1 MSSRDAT
8 CYRHTDTWAG
18 VLCQRCTRP
27 ICTDCMIA
35 APVGFQCPEC
45 VQEARKRTREWK
57 TSSPIRVSQG
67 LAAANALVWI
77 FVALYTGSL
86 SLWGGG
92 VTEIHADFA
101 LHGAYVHDG
110 EWWRLVTSA
119 FLHYGLI
126 HMAMN
131 ILILVFLGR
140 MLEPAIGGWRML
152 LLYAVSLTGGALGA
166 LLVEPNAFTA
176 GASGAV
182 FGLAG
187 AVVIA
192 ERASGRRWQDSGI
205 LMFLIINIVF
215 SLLVPRI
222 SIGGHLGGMIV
233 GALAAYILWSFPNW
247 TGFINTATKIKILRP
262 LPELLVFGLGV
273 LCVYLALYVAA
284 PRWYDPIIGI

>member
-1 MSSRDAT
+1 
-8 CYRHTDTWAG
+8 
-18 VLCQRCTRP
+18 
-27 ICTDCMIA
+27 MITA
-35 APVGFQCPEC
+35 AVGFQCPEC
-45 VQEARKRTREWK
+45 VQEGRKRMREWK
-57 TSSPIRVSQG
+57 TTSPIRVSQG
-67 LAAANALVWI
+67 LAAANAVVWVV
-77 FVALYTGSL
+77 VALYSGSL

-101 LHGAYVHDG
+101 LYGAYIHERG

-119 FLHYGLI
+119 FLHYGLF

-131 ILILVFLGR
+131 VFILVLLGR

-152 LLYAVSLTGGALGA
+152 LLYGVSLTGGALGA

-233 GALAAYILWSFPNW
+233 GALAALILWSFPNW
-247 TGFINTATKIKILRP
+247 TGFISMASRIKILRP
-262 LPELLVFGLGV
+262 LPELAVLGLGV

-284 PRWYDPIIGI
+284 PRWFDPIIGI

>member
-1 MSSRDAT
+1 MSSREAT

-18 VLCQRCTRP
+18 VLCQRCNRP
-27 ICTDCMIA
+27 ICTGCMVQ

-45 VQEARKRTREWK
+45 VAEGRKRTREWS
-57 TSSPIRVSQG
+57 TASPHRVT
-67 LAAANALVWI
+67 NALAILNAVVW
-77 FVALYTGSL
+77 VVVSLYTGSL

-92 VTEIHADFA
+92 ITEIHRDFA
-101 LHGAYVHDG
+101 LHGAFVYDG

-119 FLHYGLI
+119 FLHYGLL

-131 ILILVFLGR
+131 VFILVLLGR

-152 LLYAVSLTGGALGA
+152 LLYGVSLTGGALGA
-166 LLVEPNAFTA
+166 LMVEPNAYTA

-205 LMFLIINIVF
+205 LAFLVINIIF
-215 SLLVPRI
+215 SLLIPRV

-233 GALAAYILWSFPNW
+233 GAIAAGILWSFPNW
-247 TGFINTATKIKILRP
+247 SGFIQTATRVKLLRP
-262 LPELLVFGLGV
+262 LPELSVLALGV
-273 LCVYLALYVAA
+273 LCVYLSLEWAA
-284 PRWYDPIIGI
+284 PRWYDPIFG

>member
-1 MSSRDAT
+1 
-8 CYRHTDTWAG
+8 
-18 VLCQRCTRP
+18 
-27 ICTDCMIA
+27 MIA

-45 VQEARKRTREWK
+45 VADARKRTREWK
-57 TSSPIRVSQG
+57 TTSPIRVTQA
-67 LAAANALVWI
+67 LIVVNALIWI
-77 FVALYTGSL
+77 FVSLYSGSL

-92 VTEIHADFA
+92 VTSIHRDFA
-101 LHGAYVHDG
+101 LHGAFVYDG

-131 ILILVFLGR
+131 MFILMLLGR

-152 LLYAVSLTGGALGA
+152 LLYGVSLTGGALGA
-166 LLVEPNAFTA
+166 LIVEPNAFTA

-192 ERASGRRWQDSGI
+192 ERASGVRLRDSGI
-205 LMFLIINIVF
+205 LAFLVINIAISFLWPGV
-215 SLLVPRI
+215 

-233 GALAAYILWSFPNW
+233 GAVAALILWTFPKW
-247 TGFINTATKIKILRP
+247 SGFISAASHVKLLRP
-262 LPELLVFGLGV
+262 LPELIVLGLGV
-273 LCVYLALYVAA
+273 LCVFLALTWAA
-284 PRWYDPIIGI
+284 PNWRTPLF

>member
-1 MSSRDAT
+1 
-8 CYRHTDTWAG
+8 
-18 VLCQRCTRP
+18 
-27 ICTDCMIA
+27 MIA

-45 VQEARKRTREWK
+45 VADARKRTREWK
-57 TSSPIRVSQG
+57 TTSPIRVTQA
-67 LAAANALVWI
+67 LMVINALIWI
-77 FVALYTGSL
+77 FVSLYSGSL

-92 VTEIHADFA
+92 VTSIHRDFA
-101 LHGAYVHDG
+101 LHGAFVYDG

-131 ILILVFLGR
+131 MFILMLLGR

-152 LLYAVSLTGGALGA
+152 LLYGVSLTGGALGA
-166 LLVEPNAFTA
+166 LIVEPNAFTA

-192 ERASGRRWQDSGI
+192 ERASGVRLRDSGI
-205 LMFLIINIVF
+205 LAFLVINIAISFLWPGV
-215 SLLVPRI
+215 

-233 GALAAYILWSFPNW
+233 GAVAALILWTFPKWN
-247 TGFINTATKIKILRP
+247 GFISAASHVKPLRP
-262 LPELLVFGLGV
+262 LPELIVLGLGV
-273 LCVYLALYVAA
+273 LCVFIALSWAA
-284 PRWYDPIIGI
+284 PNWRTPLF

>member
-1 MSSRDAT
+1 
-8 CYRHTDTWAG
+8 
-18 VLCQRCTRP
+18 
-27 ICTDCMIA
+27 MIA

-45 VQEARKRTREWK
+45 VAEGRKRTREWK
-57 TSSPIRVSQG
+57 TTSPIRVTQA
-67 LAAANALVWI
+67 LIVVNALIWI
-77 FVALYTGSL
+77 FVALYSGSL

-92 VTEIHADFA
+92 VTSIHRDFA
-101 LHGAYVHDG
+101 LHGAFVNDG

-131 ILILVFLGR
+131 MFILMLLGR

-152 LLYAVSLTGGALGA
+152 LLYGVSLTGGALGA
-166 LLVEPNAFTA
+166 LIVEPNAFTA

-192 ERASGRRWQDSGI
+192 ERASGVRLRDSGI
-205 LMFLIINIVF
+205 LAFLVINIAISFLWPGV
-215 SLLVPRI
+215 

-233 GALAAYILWSFPNW
+233 GAVAALVLWTLPKWS
-247 TGFINTATKIKILRP
+247 GFISAASHVKLLRP
-262 LPELLVFGLGV
+262 LPELIVLGLGV
-273 LCVYLALYVAA
+273 LCVFIALSWAA
-284 PRWYDPIIGI
+284 PNWRTPLF